1 MATSNDQKKALNKL
15 KRKKQTTA
23 SSRSKSTRKR
33 PTHSRTR
40 PTTRTAARN
49 TARKTRP
56 ITKPKSVH
64 RISRRIPTAAVV
76 TGAAMSAEM
85 TTQLS
90 SIRSQFDALETKAQL
105 SSVYEAIGDFD
116 AKLMAL
122 PIALEALRG
131 RGYVHGEQLEDRLE
145 AVDDK
150 WDDARPRVEEA
161 LEKYAKR
168 LDREADKVERN
179 VDRGVNSQSALDRL
193 QSTVNSLDTRIESAE
208 TSIGGLYDG
217 LESELHN
224 VEWDMNKATAMLDL
238 IDGSQDVRLR
248 ETEGPLLAVKT
259 VWHRDGG
266 KEGPEG
272 ILFLTDQRLMF
283 EQREEVVTKKRFGL
297 FKADSKMVQELHL
310 EIPVQDIEEVSNKEE
325 GGFMGMGKADIL
337 EIIFSA
343 NAPISRGRFHL
354 KGHDSSDWATMIKLI
369 QTGEI
374 DDDRADE
381 YEDELEETD
390 TVVFPTQCPGCFAP
404 VQPPAR
410 GETSLTCEFCGT
422 VIVPSA

>member
-1 MATSNDQKKALNKL
+1 MATSNDRKKALDKL
-15 KRKKQTTA
+15 KRKRPS
-23 SSRSKSTRKR
+23 SSRKTKAKTTGRK
-33 PTHSRTR
+33 PRTR

-49 TARKTRP
+49 NARKTRP
-56 ITKPKSVH
+56 MPKP
-64 RISRRIPTAAVV
+64 RSRPATRRTVAATAAI
-76 TGAAMSAEM
+76 SEEM
-85 TTQLS
+85 TAQLA
-90 SIRSQFDALETKAQL
+90 SINSQFDSLADKAQL
-105 SSVYEAIGDFD
+105 SDLYKAIGDFD

-150 WDDARPRVEEA
+150 WDDARPRVEDA
-161 LEKYAKR
+161 LEKYIKQ
-168 LDREADKVERN
+168 LDTETDKVNRQ
-179 VDRGVNSQSALDRL
+179 VDRGASNQASLDRL
-193 QSTVNSLDTRIESAE
+193 QSTVDGLDTRIDSANS
-208 TSIGGLYDG
+208 SISGLYSG
-217 LESELHN
+217 LKSELGS
-224 VEWDMNKATAMLDL
+224 VEWDMDKATAMLDL
-238 IDGSQDVRLR
+238 IDGSQEVRLR

-259 VWHRDGG
+259 IWQRDGE

-297 FKADSKMVQELHL
+297 FKADSKMVQELQL
-310 EIPVQDIEEVSNKEE
+310 EIPVQEIEEVSHKEE

-337 EIIFSA
+337 EIIFTA

-354 KGHDSSDWATMIKLI
+354 KGQESSDWATMIKLI

-390 TVVFPTQCPGCFAP
+390 AVVFPTQCPGCFAP
-404 VQPPAR
+404 VEPPSR

-422 VIVPSA
+422 VIVPNA

>member
-1 MATSNDQKKALNKL
+1 MATSNDRKNALNKL
-15 KRKKQTTA
+15 KRKKPTTA
-23 SSRSKSTRKR
+23 SNRHRKTASKRK
-33 PTHSRTR
+33 THPRKR

-49 TARKTRP
+49 TARKARP
-56 ITKPKSVH
+56 MPKPRSRPTH
-64 RISRRIPTAAVV
+64 RRTIAATTAQ
-76 TGAAMSAEM
+76 SEEM
-85 TTQLS
+85 TAQLA
-90 SIRSQFDALETKAQL
+90 SINSQFDRLADDAQL
-105 SSVYEAIGDFD
+105 TDLYKAIGDFD
-116 AKLMAL
+116 TKLMSL

-145 AVDDK
+145 AVDDQ
-150 WDDARPRVEEA
+150 WDDARPRVEKA
-161 LEKYAKR
+161 LEKYIKQ
-168 LDREADKVERN
+168 LDSATDNVNRQ
-179 VDRGVNSQSALDRL
+179 VDRGASNQASLDRL
-193 QSTVNSLDTRIESAE
+193 QSTVDRLDTRIDSAKS
-208 TSIGGLYDG
+208 SISGLYDG
-217 LESELHN
+217 LESKLRS
-224 VEWDMNKATAMLDL
+224 VERDMHKVTVMLDL

-248 ETEGPLLAVKT
+248 EAEGPLLAIKAE
-259 VWHRDGG
+259 WHRDGG

-297 FKADSKMVQELHL
+297 FKADSKMIQELQL
-310 EIPVQDIEEVSNKEE
+310 DIPVQEIEEVTHKEE

-354 KGHDSSDWATMIKLI
+354 KGQDSSDWATMIKLI

-390 TVVFPTQCPGCFAP
+390 AVVFPTQCPGCFAP
-404 VQPPAR
+404 IEPPAR
-410 GETSLTCEFCGT
+410 GEKSVTCEFCGT

>member
-1 MATSNDQKKALNKL
+1 MTTNDDRKKALDKL
-15 KRKKQTTA
+15 KRKKATDRSAYKPVTA
-23 SSRSKSTRKR
+23 KKKSRK
-33 PTHSRTR
+33 R

-49 TARKTRP
+49 NARKTRP
-56 ITKPKSVH
+56 MPTP
-64 RISRRIPTAAVV
+64 RSRPTTRRTVAA
-76 TGAAMSAEM
+76 TAAMSEKM
-85 TTQLS
+85 TTQLA
-90 SIRSQFDALETKAQL
+90 SINSKFDRLADKAQL
-105 SSVYEAIGDFD
+105 ADLYKAIGDFD

-150 WDDARPRVEEA
+150 WEDARPRVEEA
-161 LEKYAKR
+161 LEKYIKE
-168 LDREADKVERN
+168 LDSETDKVNRQ
-179 VDRGVNSQSALDRL
+179 VDRGASNQASLDRL
-193 QSTVNSLDTRIESAE
+193 ESTVDSLDSRIESASS
-208 TSIGGLYDG
+208 SISGLYSG
-217 LESELHN
+217 LKSELGG

-238 IDGSQDVRLR
+238 IDGSQEVRLR

-259 VWHRDGG
+259 VWQRDGD
-266 KEGPEG
+266 KDGPEG

-297 FKADSKMVQELHL
+297 FKADSKMVQELQL
-310 EIPVQDIEEVSNKEE
+310 DIPVQEIEEVSHKEE

-337 EIIFSA
+337 EIVFTA

-354 KGHDSSDWATMIKLI
+354 KGQESSDWATMIKLI

-381 YEDELEETD
+381 YEDELAETD
-390 TVVFPTQCPGCFAP
+390 AVVFPTQCPGCFAP
-404 VQPPAR
+404 VEPPSR

-422 VIVPSA
+422 IILPQ